1 MKVYLSNYRSHWISP
16 YTILDYMFFW
26 TKWSKCSRDKRAYT
40 YPEPDDWVDP
50 PAWVEKWS
58 DRLTPISI
66 FIQKVLDKIHP
77 QIKYV
82 KVDYWDVWNMDH
94 TLSPIILPML
104 KRLKEVKH
112 GSGFVDM
119 EDVPEH
125 MRTID
130 TEEYDHQKCFDF
142 YHEPDSQK
150 LQCDIHD
157 RWNWVLDEMI
167 YAFEH
172 LVDDTWEEK
181 FSSGTID
188 TIFVPCEDNPKL
200 SYMERGPN
208 HTYVCDYDGLRKE
221 YDRID
226 NGLRLFGRYYR
237 NLWD

>member
-1 MKVYLSNYRSHWISP
+1 MKVYLSKYRSHWISP
-16 YTILDYMFFW
+16 YTILEKAFFW
-26 TKWSKCSRDKRAYT
+26 REIDYD
-40 YPEPDDWVDP
+40 EPIIEKLSNILEP
-50 PAWVEKWS
+50 ICIAWMK
-58 DRLTPISI
+58 
-66 FIQKVLDKIHP
+66 FLDFIHP
-77 QIKYV
+77 RIEYV
-82 KVDYWDVWNMDH
+82 KIDPWDVWNMDH

-104 KRLKEVKH
+104 KRLREVKH

-125 MRTID
+125 LRATTTD
-130 TEEYDHQKCFDF
+130 EWDRQHTFDF
-142 YHEPDSQK
+142 YNEDVPK
-150 LQCDIHD
+150 EGVADIHA

-167 YAFEH
+167 FAFEH

-188 TIFVPCEDNPKL
+188 TVFVPCEDNPKL
-200 SYMERGPN
+200 NRMEHGPN

-226 NGLRLFGRYYR
+226 NGLRLFGKYYR

>member
-1 MKVYLSNYRSHWISP
+1 MKVYLSKYRSHWISP
-16 YTILDYMFFW
+16 YTILEKAFFW
-26 TKWSKCSRDKRAYT
+26 REIDYD
-40 YPEPDDWVDP
+40 EPIIEKLSNILEP
-50 PAWVEKWS
+50 ICIAWMK
-58 DRLTPISI
+58 
-66 FIQKVLDKIHP
+66 FLDFIHP
-77 QIKYV
+77 RIEYV
-82 KVDYWDVWNMDH
+82 KIDPWDVWNMDH

-104 KRLKEVKH
+104 KRLREVKH

-125 MRTID
+125 LRATTTD
-130 TEEYDHQKCFDF
+130 EWDRQHTFDF
-142 YHEPDSQK
+142 YNEDVPK
-150 LQCDIHD
+150 EGVADIHA

-167 YAFEH
+167 FAFEH

-200 SYMERGPN
+200 NRMEHGPN

-226 NGLRLFGRYYR
+226 NGLRLFGKYYR